1 MSVLFQFNQSRI
13 DMEIYVQFYKYF
25 LVRFVEI

>member
-13 DMEIYVQFYKYF
+13 DMEIYVLFYKYF